1 MRGAD
6 HLQETQ
12 IHSVCPRPQRDLT
25 GAAWWRQ
32 TMHEVSPLLRPM
44 TTKEP
49 ATDPAAWK
57 EMCY

>member
-32 TMHEVSPLLRPM
+32 TMHEVSPLYRPM

-49 ATDPAAWK
+49 ATDPAA
-57 EMCY
+57 